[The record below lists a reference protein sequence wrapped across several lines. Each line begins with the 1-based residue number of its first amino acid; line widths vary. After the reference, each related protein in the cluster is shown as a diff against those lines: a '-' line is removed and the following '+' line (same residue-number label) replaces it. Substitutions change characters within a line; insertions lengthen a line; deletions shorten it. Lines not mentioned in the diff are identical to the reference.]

1 MEPCGQLQLKIR
13 EGVTALLKHR
23 HLGAQPC
30 SPAQPHGANASRA
43 SDRATHS
50 RSCACCLAQKQAPTF
65 GAIPSA
71 ADLKKK
77 KEGEEAEKVW
87 REEFVNSL
95 LQPEALERLNQLEQN
110 NSAKVC

>member
-1 MEPCGQLQLKIR
+1 MRTRGYGDGLRQKIADSAP
-13 EGVTALLKHR
+13 TADEMV
-23 HLGAQPC
+23 
-30 SPAQPHGANASRA
+30 NALR
-43 SDRATHS
+43 SDHATHS
-50 RSCACCLAQKQAPTF
+50 RSCACCLAQKQAPTY

>member
-1 MEPCGQLQLKIR
+1 MRTRCDGFRQNIADSAP
-13 EGVTALLKHR
+13 TA
-23 HLGAQPC
+23 ADEMV
-30 SPAQPHGANASRA
+30 NASRA
-43 SDRATHS
+43 SDHATHS

>member
-1 MEPCGQLQLKIR
+1 MRTRCDGFRQNIADSAP
-13 EGVTALLKHR
+13 TA
-23 HLGAQPC
+23 ADEMV
-30 SPAQPHGANASRA
+30 NASR
-43 SDRATHS
+43 SDHATHS
-50 RSCACCLAQKQAPTF
+50 RSCACCLAQKQAPTY

>member
-1 MEPCGQLQLKIR
+1 MRTVFEFGSADEIWS
-13 EGVTALLKHR
+13 ASKHR
-23 HLGAQPC
+23 QLGAQRTNGKTPREH
-30 SPAQPHGANASRA
+30 QT
-43 SDRATHS
+43 DRATHS